1 MTMYTSLKPE
11 YYYSQEIYLKEI
23 EKIFSNLWIFAG
35 MRSLVP
41 KNDSFFTRKIIE
53 IPIFIQNTNGEINAF
68 INQCPHRLSPIHT
81 QQFGTKKITCP
92 FHGWSF
98 NKNGCIHAIPNE
110 ELYNFS
116 PAQKDNLKL
125 KKIELKSIG
134 EFLFVNFNP
143 NPIPIETQF
152 KNDILNQLADYSKY
166 FDTQIGYA
174 NFAIKTNWKLNTEV
188 IKDPNHIP
196 FVHAKSFK
204 PWLINN
210 KQELS
215 NNKTAEEWL
224 EISKVSIDNLS
235 YTSRAEIFDSLPWY
249 RSLITRYSDNNDHI
263 SWYLYP
269 NTHFA
274 SVRNDYFFIQQ
285 YDPASKDTINF
296 NLIVFTSKK
305 KNSSTDFTAL
315 LRALIIE
322 ERKII
327 EEDSIVL
334 GQLQAS
340 LGSWSPDPVHGAYE
354 YHISQQNKWYLDNV
368 INN

>member
-1 MTMYTSLKPE
+1 MGDFTT
-11 YYYSQEIYLKEI
+11 I
-23 EKIFSNLWIFAG
+23 G
-35 MRSLVP
+35 
-41 KNDSFFTRKIIE
+41 SFV
-53 IPIFIQNTNGEINAF
+53 FIGGGA
-68 INQCPHRLSPIHT
+68 
-81 QQFGTKKITCP
+81 
-92 FHGWSF
+92 
-98 NKNGCIHAIPNE
+98 
-110 ELYNFS
+110 
-116 PAQKDNLKL
+116 
-125 KKIELKSIG
+125 
-134 EFLFVNFNP
+134 
-143 NPIPIETQF
+143 
-152 KNDILNQLADYSKY
+152 
-166 FDTQIGYA
+166 QIGSHVTIFPNA
-174 NFAIKTNWKLNTEV
+174 NILPGIKIGCGARIGSGSVV
-188 IKDPNHIP
+188 IRDVSEGETVMGNHIP

-249 RSLITRYSDNNDHI
+249 RSLITRYFDNNDHI